1 MRYSI
6 FLSDI
11 KGRHKVGDGNDL
23 IAVLCARQKLNQKFQ
38 AACLIYDNELRTTD
52 VQTMLNDKFEEDY
65 FIGR

>member
-11 KGRHKVGDGNDL
+11 KGRHKVGDENDL

-38 AACLIYDNELRTTD
+38 AACLIYDNKLRTTD
-52 VQTMLNDKFEEDY
+52 VQAMMSDKLRQDY
-65 FIGR
+65 YLD